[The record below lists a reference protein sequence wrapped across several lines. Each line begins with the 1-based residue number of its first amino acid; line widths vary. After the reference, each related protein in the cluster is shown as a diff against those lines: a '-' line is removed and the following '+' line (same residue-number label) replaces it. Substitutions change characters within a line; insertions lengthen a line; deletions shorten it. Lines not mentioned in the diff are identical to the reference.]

1 MKIISLKDQTV
12 ESALESLRR
21 PVTEM
26 ALLEET
32 VTAVFS
38 AVRER
43 KDLALHDYTLR
54 FDKARL
60 ESIRVTDE
68 EIEAA
73 GRQVAPEL
81 KQAIARAIENVET
94 FHRSQIAED
103 KIVGTMP
110 GVWCWQR
117 SLPIERV
124 GFYIPGGT
132 APLFSTVVMLAV
144 PARVAGCRQ
153 KILCTPPRRDGTVEP
168 AILWTASVTGVTS
181 IFRIGGIQAI
191 AAMAFGTESV
201 PKVDKIFGPGNQ
213 WVTAAKQMASK
224 EGVAID
230 LPAGPSEVMIVADG
244 TANPAFVA
252 ADILS
257 QAEHGDDSQAVLV
270 ATAASLPAA
279 VLQEIER
286 QLPLLSRQKTI
297 KRALANSA
305 IVVVQNNEEA
315 VTVMNAYAPEHLI
328 LSVAD
333 PDGMASR
340 VVNAGSVFLGNY
352 SPESAGDYASGTNHT
367 LPTNGFARGWSGVS
381 LDSFMKKITFQN
393 ITPPGLLKLGPV
405 VEVMAAAEQL
415 DAHANAVRVRIDELS
430 KS

>member
-1 MKIISLKDQTV
+1 MKIISLKDQPV
-12 ESALESLRR
+12 ESVLESLRR

-32 VTAVFS
+32 VTSVF
-38 AVRER
+38 AGVRKLGDR
-43 KDLALHDYTLR
+43 ALLDYTLR
-54 FDKARL
+54 FDKTEL
-60 ESIRVTDE
+60 ESIRVSADE
-68 EIEAA
+68 IAAAASEI
-73 GRQVAPEL
+73 APEL
-81 KQAIARAIENVET
+81 KQAITRAIENVET
-94 FHRSQIAED
+94 FHRSQILTE
-103 KIVGTMP
+103 KVVGTMP

-124 GFYIPGGT
+124 GLYIPGGT
-132 APLFSTVVMLAV
+132 APLFSTVIMLAV
-144 PARVAGCRQ
+144 PARVAGCNE
-153 KILCTPPRRDGTVEP
+153 IVLCTPPRRDGTVDP
-168 AILWTASVTGVTS
+168 AILWTASVTGVKT
-181 IFRIGGIQAI
+181 IFKIGGIQAI

-224 EGVAID
+224 EGIAID
-230 LPAGPSEVMIVADG
+230 LPAGPSEVMIVADE
-244 TANPAFVA
+244 TAVPAFVA

-270 ATAASLPAA
+270 TTSATLSAT
-279 VLQEIER
+279 VLQEIEK
-286 QLPLLSRQKTI
+286 QISTLSRQETI
-297 KRALANSA
+297 RKALVNSA
-305 IVVVQNNEEA
+305 IVVVQNTEEA
-315 VTVMNAYAPEHLI
+315 ITVMNAYAPEHLI

-333 PDGMASR
+333 PDGIASR

-393 ITPPGLLKLGPV
+393 ITQAGLLKLGPV
-405 VEVMAAAEQL
+405 VETMAVAEHL
-415 DAHANAVRVRIDELS
+415 DAHANAVRVRINEIS
-430 KS
+430 KQ

>member
-12 ESALESLRR
+12 ETALESLRR

-32 VTAVFS
+32 VTSVFS

-43 KDLALHDYTLR
+43 KDMALHDYTLK
-54 FDKARL
+54 FDKTEL
-60 ESIRVTDE
+60 ESIRVSADE
-68 EIEAA
+68 IAAAANEIS
-73 GRQVAPEL
+73 PEL
-81 KQAIARAIENVET
+81 KQAILRAIENVET
-94 FHRSQIAED
+94 FHRSQIVEE
-103 KIVGTMP
+103 KVVGTMP

-117 SLPIERV
+117 SVPIERV

-132 APLFSTVVMLAV
+132 APLFSTVIMLAV
-144 PARVAGCRQ
+144 PARVAGC
-153 KILCTPPRRDGTVEP
+153 KEIVLCTPPRRNGTVDP
-168 AILWTASVTGVTS
+168 AILWTASVTGVKS

-191 AAMAFGTESV
+191 AAMAFGTETV
-201 PKVDKIFGPGNQ
+201 PRVDKIFGPGNQ

-224 EGVAID
+224 EGIAID
-230 LPAGPSEVMIVADG
+230 LPAGPSEVMIVADE
-244 TANPAFVA
+244 TADAAFVA
-252 ADILS
+252 ADMLS

-270 ATAASLPAA
+270 TTSASLPVK
-279 VLQEIER
+279 VLQEIDK
-286 QLPLLSRQKTI
+286 QLPSLSRMRTI
-297 KRALANSA
+297 KKALANSA
-305 IVVVQNNEEA
+305 IVVVQNIDEA
-315 VTVMNAYAPEHLI
+315 VMVMNAYAPEHLI

-333 PDGMASR
+333 PVGMASR

-393 ITPPGLLKLGPV
+393 ITPSGLLKLGPV
-405 VEVMAAAEQL
+405 VETMAAAEHL
-415 DAHANAVRVRIDELS
+415 DAHANAIRVRINEIS
-430 KS
+430 KQ

>member
-153 KILCTPPRRDGTVEP
+153 KILCTPPRRDGTVDP